1 MLSAVFVAVLGATAG
16 QAGPPPVPASPSPC
30 VAGVAPADVA
40 TTELCA
46 GMDDARAASA
56 LPATDRGR
64 AQRFE
69 VAEGHF
75 ERAVSASKSQAVTGA
90 ALEQLAGLYDPTHL
104 DQPERLEEVLREL
117 IALAP
122 DDLKPMFRLAQAQET
137 RGLIELA
144 ETTLLDARHRQ
155 PDSEEPNA
163 MLAQFYARR
172 VTALHAKNLPPSP
185 ETFSNPGEPDS
196 SGVYRIGNALKPPPR
211 EGVPHYPEDA
221 RAAGIKGSVVTE
233 LVIDPAGNVVD
244 AKVVRSVPML
254 DQAAL
259 DAVRT
264 WKFAPTLV
272 NGQPVPVRMNMT
284 VNFQP

>member
-1 MLSAVFVAVLGATAG
+1 MLSALLIAVLGTSAG
-16 QAGPPPVPASPSPC
+16 QAGQPSPTPPPGLC
-30 VAGVAPADVA
+30 TAGVAPADVA

-46 GMDDARAASA
+46 GMDEARAANA
-56 LPATDRGR
+56 VPAADRNR
-64 AQRFE
+64 ARRFE
-69 VAEGHF
+69 VAEAHF
-75 ERAVSASKSQAVTGA
+75 RRARTASNSQTVAGA
-90 ALEQLAGLYDPTHL
+90 ALEQLADIYDAKRL
-104 DQPERLEEVLREL
+104 DRPDRLEEVLREL

-122 DDLKPMFRLAQAQET
+122 DNLKPMYRLAQAQET

-185 ETFSNPGEPDS
+185 ETFSNPGEPDA
-196 SGVYRIGNALKPPPR
+196 SGVYRIGNALKPPAR
-211 EGVPHYPEDA
+211 EGIPHYPEDA
-221 RAAGIKGSVVTE
+221 RVAGIKGSVVTE

-244 AKVVRSVPML
+244 AKVIRSVPML

-272 NGQPVPVRMNMT
+272 NGQPVPVRMTTT
-284 VNFQP
+284 VNFAP